1 MFINVTTCFKSLTR
15 NLIDFC
21 IPQELK
27 HQKLKINN
35 KVHNA
40 KSLKRYFQDRNESQ
54 FQLRNLNLLSNQKKL
69 GFVEQCVVK
78 KKSFKQRYVDR
89 GSPTMCTLPNESLDH
104 SVHHVMIR
112 CSNHYF
118 QEVYPTALN
127 SYLQSYKK
135 TIN

>member
-1 MFINVTTCFKSLTR
+1 MTTCFKSLTR

-27 HQKLKINN
+27 YQKFKINN
-35 KVHNA
+35 KVHWCQKFKEVFFRTGMNPSSSW
-40 KSLKRYFQDRNESQ
+40 K
-54 FQLRNLNLLSNQKKL
+54 NLNLLSNQKKL
-69 GFVEQCVVK
+69 GFAEQCVVK

-104 SVHHVMIR
+104 SVHHVMTR